1 MAAMGYYEIYRSD
14 RQIEV
19 MRETLGLLQNFAQV
33 AKAMYGSGE
42 GRQSDVLRA
51 SVEVARMQADLARM
65 TAMRS
70 AAASRLKAV
79 LNRPE
84 DESIPAVVLPPLPLE
99 LPSSDT
105 LRSWAERTR
114 PLLARGRL
122 GVERAQARQTLAR
135 RELWPDLTIG
145 VQYGQRPAEMGTERM
160 GSLMLGFS
168 LPVFAGQ
175 RQLQMRREAAAMELM
190 AGAELTD
197 MRAQVNARI
206 GELVAE
212 LDRARTLITLYRSE
226 VLPQAHANVSSA
238 FSSYR
243 VGAVDFMTLV
253 DAQMTVNEY
262 QQDLF
267 ALLAEYGLMIAE
279 LEMAVGRELPVSSAM
294 LTEEG

>member
-1 MAAMGYYEIYRSD
+1 M
-14 RQIEV
+14 
-19 MRETLGLLQNFAQV
+19 
-33 AKAMYGSGE
+33 
-42 GRQSDVLRA
+42 
-51 SVEVARMQADLARM
+51 
-65 TAMRS
+65 
-70 AAASRLKAV
+70 
-79 LNRPE
+79 
-84 DESIPAVVLPPLPLE
+84 
-99 LPSSDT
+99 
-105 LRSWAERTR
+105 
-114 PLLARGRL
+114 LARGRL
-122 GVERAQARQTLAR
+122 GIERARTRQALAR
-135 RELWPDLTIG
+135 RELWPDLTVGI
-145 VQYGQRPAEMGTERM
+145 QYGQRPSEMGTERM

-197 MRAQVNARI
+197 MRVRVNARL

-238 FSSYR
+238 FSGYR

-279 LEMAVGRELPVSSAM
+279 LEMAVGRALPVSGAM